1 MSDQHAMIGGIAGRY
16 AVALFDLADD
26 ANALD
31 AVEKDL
37 SDFARLIA
45 GSEELRRLLTSPIF
59 SRDQQRDA
67 LDALLR
73 KAGAHRVTRN
83 FVGLVARNRRLSV
96 LEDMI
101 QVFMHLMAQRRG
113 EVTAQVT
120 SARELSDTQRGE
132 LTGALKKS
140 LGQNVTLDLTVDE
153 RLLGG
158 LIVQV
163 GSRMVDASISTKLNN
178 LKIAMKEAG

>member
-1 MSDQHAMIGGIAGRY
+1 MIGGIAGRY
-16 AVALFDLADD
+16 AVALYDLADS
-26 ANALD
+26 AGALD

-37 SDFARLIA
+37 IGFARVIT
-45 GSEELRRLLTSPIF
+45 GSDELRRLLTSPVF

-73 KAGAHRVTRN
+73 KGGAHQLTRN
-83 FVGLVARNRRLSV
+83 FVGLVACNRRLFV

-101 QVFMHLMAQRRG
+101 AVFTHLMAQRRG
-113 EVTAQVT
+113 EITASVT
-120 SARELSDTQRGE
+120 SARALSDAQRSE
-132 LTGALKKS
+132 LTNALKKS
-140 LGQNVTLDLTVDE
+140 LGQDVTLDLTIDE

-163 GSRMVDASISTKLNN
+163 GSRMVDASIRTKLNN